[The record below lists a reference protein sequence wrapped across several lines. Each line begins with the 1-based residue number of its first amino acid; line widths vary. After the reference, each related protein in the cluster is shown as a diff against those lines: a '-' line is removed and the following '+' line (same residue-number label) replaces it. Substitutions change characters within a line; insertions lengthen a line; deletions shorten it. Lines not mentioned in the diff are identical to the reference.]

1 MELFDFE
8 GVVAR
13 LANQLSASPEVFSK
27 AEEIKSVYRG
37 QRGLMVVDVVSS
49 RRRNYEH
56 RVKAMLNVYRESTE
70 DLSLAYL
77 ATHEPPNLGLMHGEA
92 ETMQE
97 VAKALLQYGAE
108 LKLASEDEIAE
119 TWANNSADPEVASIV
134 DSVRGIGPALLQYLR
149 LLSGVDTIK
158 PDVWVR
164 AELEKVGVPVRLF
177 SDEGIV
183 EVATQLSE
191 ALEIPL
197 SVLDQLLWRYPD
209 PSESLKNGYLT

>member
-8 GVVAR
+8 VVVAR
-13 LANQLSASPEVFSK
+13 LAKQLSESPEVFAK
-27 AEEIKSVYRG
+27 AEEIKGLYRG
-37 QRGLMVVDVVSS
+37 RRGLMVVDVVSS

-56 RVKAMLNVYRESTE
+56 RVKTMLDVYRGSTD

-77 ATHEPPNLGLMHGEA
+77 ANHEPPDLGLMHGEA

-108 LKLASEDEIAE
+108 QKLTSEDEIAE
-119 TWANNSADPEVASIV
+119 TWASHSTDPEVASIV
-134 DSVRGIGPALLQYLR
+134 DSVRGIGPALFQYLR
-149 LLSGVDTIK
+149 LLSGVETIK

-164 AELEKVGVPVRLF
+164 SELEKIGVPVKLL

-183 EVATQLSE
+183 AVAKQLSD
-191 ALEIPL
+191 ALKIPL